1 MAGPFRGRSG
11 TAGHDSD
18 RNSNE
23 RNAASYLSAIR
34 VHFWPVLRDHDLR
47 RQFRERLEPAEGPGK
62 AYAGHSAARTPASNR
77 LGLEP
82 GWTDLLVHAEKYQ
95 PSLRLDGVEVHRRQ
109 DAPQGVQVRSQIGRA
124 H

>member
-77 LGLEP
+77 LGLRSEEQTP
-82 GWTDLLVHAEKYQ
+82 ELQSLTNVVCRLL
-95 PSLRLDGVEVHRRQ
+95 LGT
-109 DAPQGVQVRSQIGRA
+109 
-124 H
+124 